1 MGHAGFMDLGAYT
14 SASVAVFWL
23 PGAHPF
29 VQLLAG
35 ILVGGGE
42 CAILGYFIG
51 FTCLR
56 LNGDYLGMVTLG
68 FGEIIRIT
76 ILNID
81 AVGGARGMI
90 DIPQFTNIG
99 WVILCALLTILFVKR
114 LRDGRH
120 GRAMLAI
127 KENEMAANLM
137 GISPIAIKVKAFAL
151 SSFMAGMAGSLFA
164 HSEGYLS
171 TQTFTFTKSFEVI
184 AMNVIG
190 GLGSISGAIMGGA
203 ILTLL
208 PEGLRKLQDF
218 TGVDLRMLIYA
229 FTMVLIMILRPQG
242 ILGTKE
248 WKWLSS
254 K

>member
-1 MGHAGFMDLGAYT
+1 
-14 SASVAVFWL
+14 V
-23 PGAHPF
+23 
-29 VQLLAG
+29 
-35 ILVGGGE
+35 
-42 CAILGYFIG
+42 
-51 FTCLR
+51 
-56 LNGDYLGMVTLG
+56 
-68 FGEIIRIT
+68 
-76 ILNID
+76 
-81 AVGGARGMI
+81 
-90 DIPQFTNIG
+90 
-99 WVILCALLTILFVKR
+99 LFVKR

-137 GISPIAIKVKAFAL
+137 GISPIAIKIKAFAL
-151 SSFMAGMAGSLFA
+151 SSFMAGMAGALFA

-171 TQTFTFTKSFEVI
+171 TQTFTFVKSFEVI

-208 PEGLRKLQDF
+208 PEVLRKLQDF